1 MAEVAPDIAAQLA
14 ALRDA
19 YAATLPGKIGE
30 LVSAAEPLTGDASSD
45 GARRALESTHALS
58 HKLAGSVGTFGFDAL
73 GEAARAI
80 ENRCNAA
87 MRDGEPV
94 ATASLGI
101 ETLLAELQRHGTEPT
116 PDTPPPPK
124 PAGREHP
131 LDDPS
136 NFVAVV
142 AAASEDALNIEA
154 ALINFGFR
162 TQISSGLEELAA
174 LADQPLAIVVDP
186 GTNESA
192 DELRRKIPGIG
203 VACPLVLVSESGAF
217 DSRLQAV
224 RESYD
229 AYLVK
234 PIEAGALV
242 DVLDRL
248 TTDVRAE
255 PYRVL
260 IVDDDPEAARHVE
273 IVLRGADMIAESI
286 TDPMRAMERIEEF
299 CPELI
304 LLDLNMPGCSG
315 QELAAVIRQQDSLA
329 STSIVFLSAESDV
342 DRQFQAMSRG
352 GDDFLAKS
360 LKSEHLVAAVTG
372 RARRFRGLRALMVR
386 DSLTGLLNH
395 TTTKQQLE
403 TEIAR
408 ARREDA
414 PLSFAIIDIDHFKA
428 VNDTYGHAV
437 GDRVIK
443 TLARL
448 LRQRLRATDVVG
460 RLGGEEFGI
469 ALIGTPANIA
479 VDLFEDIRRE
489 FSEIAFQAENRD
501 FFVALSCG
509 LADFPVFGNSTTL
522 SDAAD
527 KALYEAKAGG
537 RNRVVLAGGEDR

>member
-1 MAEVAPDIAAQLA
+1 MADAAPDVAAQLA
-14 ALRDA
+14 VLRDA
-19 YAATLPGKIGE
+19 YAATLPGKIEE
-30 LVSAAEPLTGDASSD
+30 LVSAAEPLSADVPAD
-45 GARRALESTHALS
+45 GARRALESVCALS
-58 HKLAGSVGTFGFDAL
+58 HKLAGSAGTFGFGAL

-80 ENRCNAA
+80 EKRCNTA
-87 MRDGEPV
+87 MRDGESV
-94 ATASLGI
+94 ATASPDI
-101 ETLLAELQRHGTEPT
+101 ETLLAELQHRGTEPT

-124 PAGREHP
+124 PAAREHP

-136 NFVAVV
+136 SFVAVV
-142 AAASEDALNIEA
+142 AEASADASNLEA

-162 TQISSGLEELAA
+162 TQISSGLEELAE
-174 LADQPLAIVVDP
+174 LVDRPLAIVVDP
-186 GTNESA
+186 GSNESA
-192 DELRRKIPGIG
+192 DGLRRKVPGIG
-203 VACPLVLVSESGAF
+203 VGCPLVLVSGSAAF
-217 DSRLQAV
+217 ESRLQAV
-224 RESYD
+224 REGYD

-242 DVLDRL
+242 DILDRL
-248 TTDVRAE
+248 TTDTWTE

-260 IVDDDPEAARHVE
+260 IVDDDPDVARHVE
-273 IVLRGADMIAESI
+273 IVLRGAEMITDSV
-286 TDPMRAMERIEEF
+286 TDPMQVMERIEEF

-304 LLDLNMPGCSG
+304 LLDLHMPGCSG
-315 QELAAVIRQQDSLA
+315 QELAAVIRQQESLA
-329 STSIVFLSAESDV
+329 STSIVFLSEESDA

-360 LKSEHLVAAVTG
+360 LKSEHLVAAISG
-372 RARRFRGLRALMVR
+372 RARRFRSLRALMVR

-395 TTTKQQLE
+395 TTTRQHLE

-408 ARREDA
+408 AQREAA

-443 TLARL
+443 SLARL

-469 ALIGTPANIA
+469 ALTGTPAAIA
-479 VDLFEDIRRE
+479 VDLFDKIRRE
-489 FSEIAFQAENRD
+489 FSEIAFQAADRE
-501 FFVALSCG
+501 FSVALSCG
-509 LADFPVFGNSTTL
+509 VADLPKDGDATSL

-527 KALYEAKAGG
+527 KALYVAKADG
-537 RNRVVLAGGEDR
+537 RNRVVLAAADR